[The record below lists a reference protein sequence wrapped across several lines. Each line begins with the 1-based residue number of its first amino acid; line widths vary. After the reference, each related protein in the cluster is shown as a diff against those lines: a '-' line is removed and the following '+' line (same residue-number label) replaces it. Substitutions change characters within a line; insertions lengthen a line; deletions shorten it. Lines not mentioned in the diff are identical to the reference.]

1 MKLKAK
7 LMIAFCLIMIVPL
20 VVLGFFAS
28 GNAAKILEKE
38 VKAVTFT
45 LTDEME
51 KSLSYQFKTYSS
63 SLNVLSH
70 DTNLDDASFSG
81 MASDKLLNVF
91 EGYSKEFPD
100 IQNVYVG
107 YNNKKFI
114 IYPETDL
121 PDDYDPSSRPWYQA
135 AESQKKLIWTEPYDN
150 ATDDSKVITAAVPIF
165 SKYNQS
171 RVVGVLAADI
181 NLKTIAQS
189 LGDIRVGETGIA
201 SIVDASGAI
210 LLHEDST
217 KVGEQVGV
225 AELEA
230 SLAANES
237 DIIDYHYEGNHYISI
252 FQTMPNTGWK
262 VLVTFERSEL
272 SDKATPIR
280 NMIMI
285 VGLIS
290 IIIALVV
297 AWLFSN
303 TITGPVRS
311 IADLMDEV
319 KEGNFKVTSHYK
331 SKDEIG
337 HLSESFNI
345 MIENVALLI
354 NNTQMAVNEVRV
366 SAERLGENA
375 EQASISS
382 EEVAKTVTEIA
393 EGASEQA
400 MDAERGTQ
408 IASELATQFVTLTD
422 ISQVMSGEAQQ
433 AIEKNE
439 SGVRVVKSLREKTE
453 ENNDASQK
461 VSESIHELETK
472 SNAIGSI
479 VETISAISE
488 QTNLLALNASIEA
501 ARAGEHGRGFAVVAD
516 EIRKLAE
523 ESNGAAEEIK
533 NIVGDIQDQ
542 SRSTVTIMSDMTS
555 RSSEQA
561 EVVTEV
567 DGAFMS
573 INQSIN
579 EITGKIG
586 EITTT
591 IDMLS
596 DSKDKMLE
604 AIEGISAVS
613 EETAAASE
621 EVSASMQEQSATVG
635 EVSSSAEQLNALAE
649 ELQEQVSKFHV

>member
-7 LMIAFCLIMIVPL
+7 LMVAFCLIMIVPL
-20 VVLGFFAS
+20 VVLGFIAS

-70 DTNLDDASFSG
+70 DTNLGDASFGG
-81 MASDKLLNVF
+81 MASDKLWDVF

-121 PDDYDPSSRPWYQA
+121 PDGYDPSSRPWYQA
-135 AESQKKLIWTEPYDN
+135 AESQKQLIWTEPYDN

-165 SKYNQS
+165 SKYNPS

-181 NLKTIAQS
+181 NLKTMS
-189 LGDIRVGETGIA
+189 KGLGEIRVGETGVA

-210 LLHEDST
+210 LLHEDSAM
-217 KVGEQVGV
+217 VGKQVGV
-225 AELEA
+225 PELEA

-237 DIIDYHYEGNHYISI
+237 DILDYHYEGDHYFSI

-262 VLVTFERSEL
+262 VLVTFDRSEL

-280 NMIMI
+280 HMIMI

-303 TITGPVRS
+303 TITGPIQS
-311 IADLMDEV
+311 IVGLMDQV

-331 SKDEIG
+331 SKNEIG
-337 HLSESFNI
+337 YLSESFNI

-354 NNTQMAVNEVRV
+354 NNTQMAVNEVKI

-408 IASELATQFVTLTD
+408 IASELATQFVTLNE

-439 SGVRVVKSLREKTE
+439 SGVCVVKTLREKTE

-523 ESNGAAEEIK
+523 ESNSAAEEIK

-542 SRSTVTIMSDMTS
+542 SRSTVTIMSDMTN

-567 DGAFMS
+567 DDAFMS

-635 EVSSSAEQLNALAE
+635 EVSNSAEQLNALAE